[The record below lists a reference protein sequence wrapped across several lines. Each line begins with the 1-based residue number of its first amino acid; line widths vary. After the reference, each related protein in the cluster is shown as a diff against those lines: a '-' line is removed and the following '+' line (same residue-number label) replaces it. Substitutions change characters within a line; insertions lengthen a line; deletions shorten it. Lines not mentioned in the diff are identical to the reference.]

1 VRHTACLT
9 NTETMPRIAI
19 TGHMNLTADSV
30 PLIYKAITDALARY
44 AADELTGIS
53 CVARGA
59 DSIFAQ
65 AVLDLGGKLEVLLPA
80 TEYRQQKVKPDH
92 APQFDELT
100 RRATTVRVMPFEK
113 ANREAYETTN
123 EALVSTC
130 DTLFAVWDGQ
140 SGIDKGS
147 TASVVEHARS
157 RGVPVKII
165 WPEGA
170 SRG

>member
-1 VRHTACLT
+1 MRHTACLT
-9 NTETMPRIAI
+9 NIETMPRIAI

-30 PLIYKAITDALARY
+30 SLIYKAITDALTHY

-53 CVARGA
+53 CIARGA

-80 TEYRQQKVKPDH
+80 TGYRQQKVKPDH

-100 RRATTVRVMPFEK
+100 RRATTVRVMPFGK

-140 SGIDKGS
+140 SGVDKGS
-147 TASVVEHARS
+147 TASVVEYARS

-170 SRG
+170 SRS